1 MLRRVRAV
9 DCWCGFLVQ
18 AESDEELESK
28 LRAHADAEHPDE
40 THSDEDVRSRIA
52 ERAYEPPT
60 GDPPWAY

>member
-9 DCWCGFLVQ
+9 DCWCGSLVQ
-18 AESDEELESK
+18 GDDDAALENALREHVNADHPAERRSDEE
-28 LRAHADAEHPDE
+28 
-40 THSDEDVRSRIA
+40 VRSRVA